1 MPVGAGTGKF
11 VYSGG
16 SAPGEGTYFG
26 DGSDGS
32 HTFDG
37 TSTDS
42 VSAGASSYGRYL
54 DGTTTTVYPVP
65 PATGIY
71 EFTVPNKD
79 GSYDGDA
86 VVKQYSQLTV
96 NSDMPQQTNL

>member
-1 MPVGAGTGKF
+1 MGVGSGKWLMKAGF
-11 VYSGG
+11 VEGN
-16 SAPGEGTYFG
+16 GTYFG

-32 HTFDG
+32 QTFDG

-42 VSAGASSYGRYL
+42 VSGASSYGRYFV
-54 DGTTTTVYPVP
+54 DGTTTTAYPVP
-65 PATGIY
+65 LGTAGIY

-86 VVKQYSQLTV
+86 VVKQYSQ
-96 NSDMPQQTNL
+96 